1 MEFDTYK
8 LCGVALICSMA
19 AFFLRNIKKEYE
31 TPLTVAGCAMLLSAA
46 FFMVS
51 PIVEYVA
58 ELSEAL
64 PEAGEAF
71 GIMMRAIGIAMITRV
86 AADVC
91 RDMGTPSV
99 AAALELAARLE
110 MIILSLP
117 LISSIL
123 ESVRSLFA
131 EAGF

>member
-1 MEFDTYK
+1 MGLDTYK
-8 LCGVALICSMA
+8 LCGVALISSA
-19 AFFLRNIKKEYE
+19 AVFFLRNIKKEYE